1 MISNVEVLLEGLHFG
16 EGPRWRDGRLWFS
29 DFYDHAV
36 RTVDLAGAATTAVE
50 LDGDEPSG
58 LGWLPDGRLLVVSM
72 QRRLLLRL
80 EGDTLVEHADLN
92 GVATYH
98 CNDMVVDGSGR
109 AYVGNFGF
117 DLNAAA
123 ESGNFAAALESYE
136 GAAVARVDPDGT
148 VSAATP
154 PLRFP
159 NGTVITPDGTTM
171 IIAES
176 LGRRLSAFT
185 IESDG
190 SLTDQRIWAELGSM
204 VPDGITLDADGAV
217 WLADAGGPRCVRVR
231 EGGEVLQVID
241 TQQPCFACM
250 LGGPDGRHLFMLTA
264 AASRPAVAS
273 AERTGQILVT
283 TVGVPHAGLP

>member
-1 MISNVEVLLEGLHFG
+1 MISNIEVLLEGLHFG

-29 DFYDHAV
+29 DFYDRAV
-36 RTVDLAGAATTAVE
+36 RTVALDGATTTAVE

-80 EGDTLVEHADLN
+80 EGDTLVEHADLS

-98 CNDMVVDGSGR
+98 CNDMVVDGAGR

-123 ESGNFAAALESYE
+123 ESGNFAAALAAYE
-136 GAAVARVDPDGT
+136 GASVARVDPDGT

-185 IESDG
+185 IEPDG

-204 VPDGITLDADGAV
+204 TPDGITLDAEGAV

-264 AASRPAVAS
+264 ASSRPAIAS
-273 AERTGQILVT
+273 AERTGRMLVT
-283 TVGVPHAGLP
+283 TVEVPHAGLP

>member
-1 MISNVEVLLEGLHFG
+1 MISNIEVLLEGLHFG

-29 DFYDHAV
+29 DFYDRAV
-36 RTVDLAGAATTAVE
+36 RTVALDGATTTAVE

-80 EGDTLVEHADLN
+80 EGDTLVEHADLS

-98 CNDMVVDGSGR
+98 CNDMVVDGAGR

-123 ESGNFAAALESYE
+123 ESGNFAAALAAYE
-136 GAAVARVDPDGT
+136 GASVARVDPDGT

-185 IESDG
+185 IEPDG
-190 SLTDQRIWAELGSM
+190 SLTDQRIWAELGFM
-204 VPDGITLDADGAV
+204 TPDGITLDAEGAV

-264 AASRPAVAS
+264 ASSRPAIAS
-273 AERTGQILVT
+273 AERTGRILVT
-283 TVGVPHAGLP
+283 TVEVPHAGLP

>member
-1 MISNVEVLLEGLHFG
+1 MISNIEVLLEGLHFG

-29 DFYDHAV
+29 DFYDRAV
-36 RTVDLAGAATTAVE
+36 RTVALDGATTTAVE

-80 EGDTLVEHADLN
+80 EGDTLVEHADLS

-98 CNDMVVDGSGR
+98 CNDMVVDGAGR

-123 ESGNFAAALESYE
+123 ESGNFAAALAAYE
-136 GAAVARVDPDGT
+136 GASVARVDPDGT

-185 IESDG
+185 IEPDG
-190 SLTDQRIWAELGSM
+190 SLTDQRIWAELGFM
-204 VPDGITLDADGAV
+204 TPDGITLDAEGAV

-250 LGGPDGRHLFMLTA
+250 LGGPDGHHLFMLTA
-264 AASRPAVAS
+264 ASSRPAIAS
-273 AERTGQILVT
+273 AERTGRILVT
-283 TVGVPHAGLP
+283 TVEVPHAGLP

>member
-1 MISNVEVLLEGLHFG
+1 MISNIEVLLEGLHFG

-29 DFYDHAV
+29 DFYDRAV
-36 RTVDLAGAATTAVE
+36 RTVALDGATTTAVE

-80 EGDTLVEHADLN
+80 EGDTLVEHADLS

-98 CNDMVVDGSGR
+98 CNDMVVDGAGR

-123 ESGNFAAALESYE
+123 ESGNFAAALAAYE
-136 GAAVARVDPDGT
+136 GASVARVDPDGT

-185 IESDG
+185 IEPDG

-204 VPDGITLDADGAV
+204 TPDGITLDAEGAV

-264 AASRPAVAS
+264 ASSRPAIAS
-273 AERTGQILVT
+273 AERTGRILVT
-283 TVGVPHAGLP
+283 TVEVPHAGLP